1 MNHVVHT
8 YSEITKENLLSVTAM
23 QLSPVAAE
31 GDAAELLEKKH
42 VTRPR
47 QAKRKNV
54 TTQSSREEENFGD
67 KVIKDA

>member
-1 MNHVVHT
+1 MHT
-8 YSEITKENLLSVTAM
+8 YSEITKENLLSVTAV

-31 GDAAELLEKKH
+31 GDAAELLEKKQ

>member
-1 MNHVVHT
+1 MQTH
-8 YSEITKENLLSVTAM
+8 SEITGEDLLSVTA
-23 QLSPVAAE
+23 STVNTK

-54 TTQSSREEENFGD
+54 TTQSSREEEKFGD
-67 KVIKDA
+67 KVIKNA